1 MVEYSEVLQN
11 SILEYSTAIAI
22 MLHVL
27 GILCRSLK
35 EANLLAPNVGL
46 DGLIVKHT
54 FPIVFKCMENACII
68 VMHTG
73 MIFCSKSLHRK
84 RQTTVRSFK
93 IKTTWSSA
101 TFSSTAG
108 TDDALPTQV
117 NAANY
122 DF

>member
-11 SILEYSTAIAI
+11 SILDSTAIAI

-27 GILCRSLK
+27 GILCRSLI
-35 EANLLAPNVGL
+35 EANLLAPSVGL

-73 MIFCSKSLHRK
+73 MIFCSK
-84 RQTTVRSFK
+84 
-93 IKTTWSSA
+93 ISSQKA
-101 TFSSTAG
+101 SDNSEKF
-108 TDDALPTQV
+108 
-117 NAANY
+117 
-122 DF
+122 